1 MQCFQILRRIGRSA
15 QWGWTVGLTLICV
28 SCLLA
33 GDMKRVPPDEAMK
46 AVTSKTKPEYSAMA
60 KQLRLSGSVGLDVV
74 IAEDGTVES
83 VTVVKGNPVLA
94 NLATIAIK
102 QWKFMP
108 FKSDGS
114 AIKVVSEI
122 VLQFTYT
129 A

>member
-1 MQCFQILRRIGRSA
+1 MKRFLIPRRIGPSV
-15 QWGWTVGLTLICV
+15 QWVWTVGLILVCV

-33 GDMKRVPPDEAMK
+33 ADMKRVPQDEAMK

-83 VTVVKGNPVLA
+83 VTVVRGNPVLA
-94 NLATIAIK
+94 GLATTAIK
-102 QWKFMP
+102 QWKFSP
-108 FKSDGS
+108 FKSDGR